1 MAVVTPRETT
11 PFMQRPLVAALLV
24 ALGIA
29 AAGFFVAAGLVRAR
43 DIGRYVEVTGSA
55 ERDVTADFAVWPLRV
70 SASSDELALAQAQ
83 LARSTQAVM
92 DFLAR
97 HNIDAPQ
104 TELQNLQ
111 VNDAN
116 ASRTQPRVGPRFI
129 VSQTVMVR
137 SDRPL
142 VLQAASQDLGEL
154 LGVGVVLTPPA
165 DGAQNGPTFVFRK
178 PSILEPLM
186 MAEAT
191 GNARKAAEQFAR
203 DAGAR
208 IGGIRQATQG
218 AFVILPRDQVAGI
231 SESTQVQKVVRVVT
245 TVQYFLD

>member
-1 MAVVTPRETT
+1 MATVIREEKTPL
-11 PFMQRPLVAALLV
+11 MQRPFVAALIV

-29 AAGFFVAAGLVRAR
+29 AAGFFVAAGFVQVRNV
-43 DIGRYVEVTGSA
+43 GRYVEVSGSA
-55 ERDVTADFAVWPLRV
+55 EREVTADFAVWPLRF
-70 SASSDELALAQAQ
+70 SASSDELAAAQGQ

-97 HNIDAPQ
+97 HNIEAGQ
-104 TELQNLQ
+104 TELRDLQ

-142 VLQAASQDLGEL
+142 VLQAASQDVGEL
-154 LGVGVVLTPPA
+154 LGSGVALVSPGEGAPA
-165 DGAQNGPTFVFRK
+165 GPTFVFRK
-178 PSILEPLM
+178 LSILKPLM
-186 MAEAT
+186 IAEAT
-191 GNARKAAEQFAR
+191 ANARKAADQFAR
-203 DAGAR
+203 DTGAR

-218 AFVILPRDQVAGI
+218 AFVILPRDEVAGI
-231 SESTQVQKVVRVVT
+231 TEAAQVQKVVRVVT
-245 TVQYFLD
+245 TVQFFLR

>member
-1 MAVVTPRETT
+1 MAVVIRQEKTPL
-11 PFMQRPLVAALLV
+11 MQRPFVAALIL

-29 AAGFFVAAGLVRAR
+29 AAGFLVAAGLVRVR
-43 DIGRYVEVTGSA
+43 DVGRYVEVSGSA
-55 ERDVTADFAVWPLRV
+55 ERDVTADFAVWPIRF
-70 SASSDELALAQAQ
+70 SASSDELGTAQAQ

-97 HNIDAPQ
+97 HNIEAGQ

-116 ASRTQPRVGPRFI
+116 ASRAQPRVGPRFI

-142 VLQAASQDLGEL
+142 VLQAASQDVGEL
-154 LGVGVVLTPPA
+154 LGSGVALAPPGE
-165 DGAQNGPTFVFRK
+165 GAAAGPTFVFRK
-178 PSILEPLM
+178 LIILKPLM
-186 MAEAT
+186 LAEAT
-191 GNARKAAEQFAR
+191 ANARKAADQFAR
-203 DAGAR
+203 DSGAR

-218 AFVILPRDQVAGI
+218 DFVILPRD
-231 SESTQVQKVVRVVT
+231 
-245 TVQYFLD
+245 